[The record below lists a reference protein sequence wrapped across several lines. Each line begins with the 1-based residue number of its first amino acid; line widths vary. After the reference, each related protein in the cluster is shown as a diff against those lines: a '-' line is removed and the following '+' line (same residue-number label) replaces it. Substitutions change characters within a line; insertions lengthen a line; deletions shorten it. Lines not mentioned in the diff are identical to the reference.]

1 MLSRSYK
8 HGTMVLSILKLI
20 ICTNPIRPLLLLLQK
35 THSSSMDD
43 DDRADQADELEALS
57 AILEDAFVEHGML
70 RFCCTRGVH
79 SRNHVLFPASFG
91 TGADADYGWHLPLAT
106 LRTML
111 WRALFHHFDAA
122 CNCAVSDGGDVCIH
136 DAGTWLTF
144 LPPHPASHPI
154 CLGIGHPG
162 AKNFPASVRP
172 GTEDWVGGVI
182 AVRLE
187 LDDLLE
193 LRVNLGGKE
202 KAYKVSHL
210 PPLELAFRFP
220 PTYPSADPPAL
231 ALGCPWLT
239 QAQLETVIH
248 LLDAEWDS
256 YVGMSVIFR
265 LVEILKASDTNTD
278 INTSTPP
285 AVAVAAV
292 ARPSGWWGRGCI
304 FRAGCSF
311 SPLLCTQPI

>member
-1 MLSRSYK
+1 M
-8 HGTMVLSILKLI
+8 
-20 ICTNPIRPLLLLLQK
+20 
-35 THSSSMDD
+35 
-43 DDRADQADELEALS
+43 
-57 AILEDAFVEHGML
+57 
-70 RFCCTRGVH
+70 
-79 SRNHVLFPASFG
+79 
-91 TGADADYGWHLPLAT
+91 
-106 LRTML
+106 
-111 WRALFHHFDAA
+111 
-122 CNCAVSDGGDVCIH
+122 
-136 DAGTWLTF
+136 AGTFPSPRCAPCSGVLCSITSMRPAIAQYRTEATCAYMMPVLGSHSF
-144 LPPHPASHPI
+144 PPHPASHPI